1 MPADDEWHTYT
12 FDWSSPDE
20 EPAGDGY
27 VYPNHYTDIHYLLLE
42 TVKDTGQLYEAVFWM
57 DDVRIGYEVDHPSAV
72 EDIPGSGTILL
83 GNDPNPFREN
93 TLIRFT
99 LPGEKRVSLTVYDL
113 SGRVIAVLLDQQW
126 LPGGKHTVR
135 YSPARPVPGIYLYE
149 LRTDSYKQMKR
160 MILIK

>member
-1 MPADDEWHTYT
+1 
-12 FDWSSPDE
+12 
-20 EPAGDGY
+20 
-27 VYPNHYTDIHYLLLE
+27 
-42 TVKDTGQLYEAVFWM
+42 
-57 DDVRIGYEVDHPSAV
+57 
-72 EDIPGSGTILL
+72 
-83 GNDPNPFREN
+83 
-93 TLIRFT
+93 
-99 LPGEKRVSLTVYDL
+99 VYDL